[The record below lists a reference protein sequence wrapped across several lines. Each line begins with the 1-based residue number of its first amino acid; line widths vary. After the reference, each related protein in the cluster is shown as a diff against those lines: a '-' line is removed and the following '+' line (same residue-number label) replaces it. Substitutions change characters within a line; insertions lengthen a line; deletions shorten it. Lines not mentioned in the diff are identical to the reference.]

1 MDMWPTAG
9 HRADQFAAP
18 IAGHWEA
25 VGDCHWVA
33 PQSHMTHPHLQVSS
47 HYQKGFRY
55 CPAWAAAHTLSPARE
70 DVPEGTCIASGHPAR
85 GTWLITL
92 CKGAYK
98 FICVELVQN
107 LKGRWSFFWYLAH
120 ALVGFSPTAL
130 FISDP
135 NRKSPGR
142 WTHWTGQLQGI
153 YHYCTL
159 FKSAERWGR
168 AGLPLTHKLYVVT
181 HSLQV
186 PRAQSSPHSSLHC

>member
-9 HRADQFAAP
+9 HCADQFAAP

-70 DVPEGTCIASGHPAR
+70 DVPEGTCIPSGHPAR

-120 ALVGFSPTAL
+120 ALIGFSPTAL

-135 NRKSPGR
+135 NRKCPVR
-142 WTHWTGQLQGI
+142 WTHWTG
-153 YHYCTL
+153 
-159 FKSAERWGR
+159 
-168 AGLPLTHKLYVVT
+168 
-181 HSLQV
+181 
-186 PRAQSSPHSSLHC
+186 